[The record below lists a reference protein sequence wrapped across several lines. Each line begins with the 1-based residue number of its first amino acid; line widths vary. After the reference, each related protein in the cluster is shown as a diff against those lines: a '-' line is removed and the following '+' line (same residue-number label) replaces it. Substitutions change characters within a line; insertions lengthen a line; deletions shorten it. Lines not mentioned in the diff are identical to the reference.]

1 MLFPNRMGG
10 FDPLYLVARRHSDVG
25 QDSIR
30 AESVDSSQELF
41 GVAHAR
47 HHLNL
52 PGILEQAPGAL
63 ASTAAPES
71 CPPRRS
77 STAIAT
83 RAKAPGSSHQSF
95 ADRAVT
101 ATASPRV

>member
-1 MLFPNRMGG
+1 MLFPNRVRG

-41 GVAHAR
+41 GVAHTR

-63 ASTAAPES
+63 ADKVVVLSDDDAQ
-71 CPPRRS
+71 PRRHDRS
-77 STAIAT
+77 PV
-83 RAKAPGSSHQSF
+83 RGSC
-95 ADRAVT
+95 ARNCV
-101 ATASPRV
+101 P